1 MSDYKFDYN
10 IANEHS
16 HEIFEHTCR
25 LIENI
30 DGVEKGE
37 YVADEDGSEMQFFR
51 RGGEKAAVHS
61 SAFLEV
67 VYVTSEFSLDPW
79 LL

>member
-16 HEIFEHTCR
+16 QDIFKHTCR
-25 LIENI
+25 LLENI

-37 YVADEDGSEMQFFR
+37 YVRDDDGSEMQFFR
-51 RGGEKAAVHS
+51 RGKEKAAVHS

-79 LL
+79 LA